1 MGKEMSSNDRIAY
14 CNYCG
19 ATGPWEG
26 YISDLNRE
34 EGSGE
39 IIATNCGTCHKDYSV
54 SYKHKGEKK
63 C

>member
-34 EGSGE
+34 EDGFL
-39 IIATNCGTCHKDYSV
+39 
-54 SYKHKGEKK
+54 KK
-63 C
+63 LNFMERKNVRRTKTHTQ